1 MKQIALV
8 LVVCV
13 LLFVML
19 APITTGV
26 NTSTVISHAATV
38 WADGGAPA
46 PPFPPYPHLLITWG
60 DGGAPAPPFPPYPH
74 QG

>member
-1 MKQIALV
+1 MRQIALV

-38 WADGGAPA
+38 WADGGT
-46 PPFPPYPHLLITWG
+46 PPPPLPPWPHLVG
-60 DGGAPAPPFPPYPH
+60 
-74 QG
+74 